1 MKNQNWK
8 KLDIDALLNTSNQVV
23 IGFKS
28 SPILKL
34 RLVKEASANGMNLG
48 SYVRMLIEKR
58 SEIQLV
64 PALKNQIENLKQ
76 KISNYETPEA
86 KALLV
91 NYVGKPATYYDNGEK
106 KQIIIKN
113 LEDVFFVVHKS
124 FKIN

>member
-48 SYVRMLIEKR
+48 SYVRMLIENR
-58 SEIQLV
+58 SDIQLV
-64 PALKNQIENLKQ
+64 PALKSQIENLKQ

-91 NYVGKPATYYDNGEK
+91 NYIGKPATYYDNGEK

-113 LEDVFFVVHKS
+113 LEDVFFVVLKS